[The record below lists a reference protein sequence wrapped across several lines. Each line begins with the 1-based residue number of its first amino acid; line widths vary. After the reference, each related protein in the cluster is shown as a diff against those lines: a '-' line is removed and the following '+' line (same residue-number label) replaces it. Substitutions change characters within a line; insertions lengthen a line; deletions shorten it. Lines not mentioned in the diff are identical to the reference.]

1 MKNLLRMNRNK
12 NRILLIYGLGMSATL
27 FVLSSLINNGTPT
40 TAIHMKSITTQE
52 AYALDTQGVELDVK
66 NIIFNKT
73 SDNTAT
79 VKVLAAHNPDTNT
92 VLLDGIHYNVYVNNS
107 AVSSGD
113 IGMQGVIDVMRSE
126 PEFPIISND
135 TIIFKDVETIHT
147 NEVKNDIWNIMTAG
161 KACFTVNGTYSYRQ
175 TVDLLPQ
182 ELGNE
187 YQIMFPNN
195 CK

>member
-1 MKNLLRMNRNK
+1 MDSECLQRIFVMSCLISNAASTGINVKN
-12 NRILLIYGLGMSATL
+12 I
-27 FVLSSLINNGTPT
+27 
-40 TAIHMKSITTQE
+40 ITHD
-52 AYALDTQGVELDVK
+52 AYALDSQAVELNIK
-66 NIIFNKT
+66 NIIVNKT

-79 VKVLAAHNPDTNT
+79 VKVLLAAHNPNTNT

-135 TIIFKDVETIHT
+135 TVILKDVETIHK
-147 NEVKNDIWNIMTAG
+147 NEVKNDVWNIMTSG
-161 KACFTVNGTYSYRQ
+161 KVCFSVNGTYSYRQ
-175 TVDLLPQ
+175 TANLAASGG
-182 ELGNE
+182 GNE
-187 YQIMFPNN
+187 FQNMFPDN

>member
-1 MKNLLRMNRNK
+1 MSEDLHRMYWNS
-12 NRILLIYGLGMSATL
+12 ILVIYGLGMSATI
-27 FVLSSLINNGTPT
+27 FVMSCLISNTTPT
-40 TAIHMKSITTQE
+40 GISVKNIITHD
-52 AYALDTQGVELDVK
+52 AYALDSQAVELNIK
-66 NIIFNKT
+66 NIIVNKT

-79 VKVLAAHNPDTNT
+79 VKVLLAAHNPNTNT

-135 TIIFKDVETIHT
+135 TVVLKDVETIHK
-147 NEVKNDIWNIMTAG
+147 NEVKNDVWNIMTSG
-161 KACFTVNGTYSYRQ
+161 KVCFSVNGTYSYRQ
-175 TVDLLPQ
+175 TANLAASGG
-182 ELGNE
+182 GNE
-187 YQIMFPNN
+187 FQNMFPDN